1 MQAHESKHIP
11 IQDCGKRLLLRRE
24 KLRHIYYK
32 LEGRSQEP
40 RISEKLMMQKKKE
53 DKDKRLQMNRPINEV
68 SSQDPKSED
77 GTENTVRGIHYRR
90 GRSISSSKERKKG
103 DMGGN

>member
-1 MQAHESKHIP
+1 
-11 IQDCGKRLLLRRE
+11 
-24 KLRHIYYK
+24 
-32 LEGRSQEP
+32 
-40 RISEKLMMQKKKE
+40 
-53 DKDKRLQMNRPINEV
+53 MNRPINEV

-90 GRSISSSKERKKG
+90 GRGISSSKERKKG